1 MNTPSS
7 ISTSKRGEND
17 ILEINNDFAKAT
29 ISLFG
34 GHILSYI
41 PKTDNI
47 DRLWVSDAAIFDNKT
62 AIRGGI
68 PVCWPWFGDGHKQNR
83 DDLPAHGFVRNQIW
97 SLDSAEEND
106 QGTQLV
112 LTPKSTQGPGWAFK
126 TTLKLKVTVGKTLV
140 LELITRNM
148 DAEDI
153 HLGCALHTYFSVDD
167 IDGVT
172 LAGLSGPYLDKTQN
186 YEQFETPETY
196 RIKEETD
203 RVHLHPAVLVEINN
217 GHHISVRST
226 GHDSIVVWNPWKDNC
241 LRMKDMQPDSYE
253 TMICVETA
261 ITQGKILKSKEEV
274 IIKQQII

>member
-7 ISTSKRGEND
+7 ISTGKRGEND
-17 ILEINNDFAKAT
+17 ILEINNDFAEAT

-34 GHILSYI
+34 GHILSFI

-68 PVCWPWFGDGHKQNR
+68 PICWPWFGDGHKQNR
-83 DDLPAHGFVRNQIW
+83 DDLPSHGFVRTQIW
-97 SLDSAEEND
+97 SLDSAEESN
-106 QGTQLV
+106 QGTQLI
-112 LTPKSTQGPGWAFK
+112 LSPKTTQGPGWAYK
-126 TTLKLKVTVGKTLV
+126 STLKLRVTVGKTLV
-140 LELITRNM
+140 VELITRNL

-153 HLGCALHTYFSVDD
+153 NLGCALHSYFSIDD
-167 IDGVT
+167 IDNVS
-172 LAGLSGPYLDKTQN
+172 LVGLSGPYLDKTKG
-186 YEQFETPETY
+186 YEEFETPEIY
-196 RIKEETD
+196 RIRQETD

-241 LRMKDMQPDSYE
+241 LRMKDMHSDSFE
-253 TMICVETA
+253 SMICVETA
-261 ITQGKILKSKEEV
+261 ITQGKLIKSKEEV
-274 IIKQQII
+274 IVKQQII